1 MADVVSYY
9 VGTTPTHG
17 PASVHRRR
25 PDAESGARVDET
37 FAPRE
42 DSWFS
47 SDSVRKYEAGR
58 ADWDYYGVHPDEGER
73 MVAWLRKVVEVGDR
87 DNAGRPPLLGEWG
100 VGYAWLVQL
109 KGPLSEETATTVL
122 DRLGMTRRAYVADW
136 RERDLGLRVLRS
148 DMEARW
154 NFELYRASDERWF
167 LRLLYLRRTPDE
179 RVIQELRDQ
188 VYALVGELG
197 LEIVNER
204 VGSQESYPYSERA
217 RGERRIDAD
226 LVLAMWFLGRLTEDT
241 LRTLH
246 KRLNL
251 EAEWGGDLDDEA
263 ILEWGAGYLSND
275 GRFRAQLR
283 LRRAFS
289 DENEWRFEVGIEGLR
304 PPEETIERWR
314 DELMAAA
321 TEVGLAYERDWLA
334 PKPMPKDQTPPLPS
348 PVRTSAQVQVL
359 YRAYLTGPFTA
370 ETLDDFRDA
379 LGIEKRGRID
389 DDTEQFYGERTLRD
403 GENQLV
409 RLMLGRSF
417 DGDWYLSLSYQ
428 GDPLDRAIVDQ
439 LGRNIHAAAAG
450 AGVTVSREWHNPP
463 GGDNS

>member
-9 VGTTPTHG
+9 VGTSPTHG

-25 PDAESGARVDET
+25 PDAEHGARVDET

-47 SDSVRKYEAGR
+47 SDAVRKYEAGR
-58 ADWDYYGVHPDEGER
+58 ADWDYYGVHPDEGEQ
-73 MVAWLRKVVEVGDR
+73 MVAWLRRVVE
-87 DNAGRPPLLGEWG
+87 AGRDDAGTPPVPGEWG

-109 KGPLSEETATTVL
+109 KGPLSEETVTTVL

-148 DMEARW
+148 DMAARW

-167 LRLLYLRRTPDE
+167 LRLVYLRRTPDE
-179 RVIQELRDQ
+179 RVIQELREQ
-188 VYALVGELG
+188 VYAVVAELG
-197 LEIVNER
+197 LEIVDEQ

-217 RGERRIDAD
+217 RGERRTDAD
-226 LVLAMWFLGRLTEDT
+226 LVLAMWFLGRMTEEM

-246 KRLNL
+246 KRLGI
-251 EAEWGGDLDDEA
+251 EAEWGADLDDETV
-263 ILEWGAGYLSND
+263 LEWGAGYLPND

-283 LRRAFS
+283 LRRAFA
-289 DENEWRFEVGIEGLR
+289 DENEWRFEVGIEGQR
-304 PPEETIERWR
+304 PPEATIDRWR
-314 DELMAAA
+314 AEIMAAA

-334 PKPMPKDQTPPLPS
+334 PRPMPKDQTQPIEPPA
-348 PVRTSAQVQVL
+348 RTSAAVQVL
-359 YRAYLTGPFTA
+359 YRAYLAGGFTA
-370 ETLDDFRDA
+370 ETLDEFREA
-379 LGIEKRGRID
+379 LGIGKHGRID
-389 DDTEQFYGERTLRD
+389 DDAEQFYGERTLRD

-409 RLMLGRSF
+409 RLMLGRTF

-428 GDPLDRAIVDQ
+428 GDPPVRPIVDQ
-439 LGRNIHAAAAG
+439 LARNIHAAAAG
-450 AGVTVSREWHNPP
+450 VGVTVSQEWHNPP